1 MTYITEE
8 HHQGTLLDFR
18 GRGLENIYQDSIFV
32 FFNYSDSLA
41 DFSFFEKVWRKIK
54 RVWKMERC
62 VYETQPTKELH
73 LPQETFVQS
82 QQ

>member
-8 HHQGTLLDFR
+8 HYQGTLLDFR
-18 GRGLENIYQDSIFV
+18 GRRLENIYQDSIFV
-32 FFNYSDSLA
+32 FLNYSDSLV
-41 DFSFFEKVWRKIK
+41 DFSFFEKVWRK
-54 RVWKMERC
+54 KMEHC

-82 QQ
+82 Q